1 MMYPGLHIT
10 DLTPAAGETY
20 YRNRS
25 WCVEKEATLHPQPV
39 NLFDYKH
46 MLAKNSEA
54 DLPATFDLVVCF
66 GLCFNV
72 FGTAGEHLGSG
83 GTNSTVSRQY
93 SFLSHGSMSHQQI
106 FNEAL
111 MGQDMSATHILI
123 HQTNH
128 AVVSPV
134 PVSYGFAKARMY
146 NPEGGRHV
154 LDGGSCPE
162 YPTLPNIEGPLL
174 L

>member
-1 MMYPGLHIT
+1 MMYPCLHIT

-20 YRNRS
+20 YQNRS

-46 MLAKNSEA
+46 MLAKNSDA

-134 PVSYGFAKARMY
+134 PVSYGFAKVRMY
-146 NPEGGRHV
+146 NPEGRRNV
-154 LDGGSCPE
+154 LDGGEAAQNTCVS
-162 YPTLPNIEGPLL
+162 
-174 L
+174 